1 MPSKALGTVRQH
13 LIGLGR
19 RMAACSQQLPQV
31 AARAAMEEYFTIPP
45 LAGVRRLPASPGSLQ
60 AEWLLERDSDGS
72 RRMLFLHGGGYV
84 AGGITAYRN
93 FAMWI
98 AQATRCAVL
107 LIEYRLAPEHPFP
120 AALED
125 AVAAFRWMREHGPD
139 GPAAARRAFVLGDSA
154 GGGLALATLLALR
167 ERNAPGAD
175 AAVTFSA
182 WTDLTNSGASM
193 IENQDPELAAVK
205 AVPDLFAGLYLQGAD
220 PRHPLA
226 SPLFANLEGLAP
238 LLMQASAAEQFR
250 DDTVRVAQKILS
262 AGGEARLDLW
272 PDLVHVWQGFAPQ
285 LPEAIEALRRAGE
298 FIQSV

>member
-1 MPSKALGTVRQH
+1 MSSEALATVRQH

-19 RMAACSQQLPQV
+19 RMAASSAQPPEV
-31 AARAAMEEYFTIPP
+31 AARAAMEEYFTAPP
-45 LAGVRRLPASPGSLQ
+45 LANVHRLPADLGCLP

-72 RRMLFLHGGGYV
+72 RRLLFLHGGGYV

-93 FAMWI
+93 FAMWV

-139 GPAAARRAFVLGDSA
+139 GSAAAGRAFLVGDSA

-167 ERNAPGAD
+167 ERYGERAD

-193 IENQDPELAAVK
+193 IENQEPDLGAVK
-205 AVPDLFAGLYLQGAD
+205 AVPDLFAGLYLQGTD

-226 SPLFANLEGLAP
+226 SPLFADLKGLPP

-250 DDTVRVAQKILS
+250 DDTVRVARKILS
-262 AGGEARLDLW
+262 GGGEASFELW
-272 PDLVHVWQGFAPQ
+272 PELVHVWQGFAPQ
-285 LPEAIEALRRAGE
+285 LPEASAALRRAGD
-298 FIQSV
+298 FIQSF